1 MKSEWWSGILRQHD
15 ISIVMMFVLVLSF
28 LLNWEMNDDER
39 IKRIMSIVGL
49 TSCLIV
55 MAIEMLR

>member
-1 MKSEWWSGILRQHD
+1 MKSEWWSNILRQHD
-15 ISIVMMFVLVLSF
+15 ISIVLMFVLVLSF
-28 LLNWEMNDDER
+28 LLNWEMSDDER

-55 MAIEMLR
+55 VAIEILR

>member
-1 MKSEWWSGILRQHD
+1 MKSEWWSNILRQHD

-28 LLNWEMNDDER
+28 LLNWEMSDDER

-55 MAIEMLR
+55 VAIEILR